1 MGIWGEK
8 EAASWGCRLGKGG
21 KDGVQG
27 RCGWHW
33 PAGDELLPRR
43 PKGRWRKVRRN
54 GFAGF
59 LQGKLVR
66 EKRSFRNPAEGK
78 WLEAGRHPEKEQQVV
93 WRDRGEVE
101 GQEFVVGLTCPC
113 CDFSW
118 LSSSIQGTGV
128 EKAKEAAEVR
138 FTGCQRKKE

>member
-1 MGIWGEK
+1 MGSK
-8 EAASWGCRLGKGG
+8 ASGIGTGLQERSFCLGGP
-21 KDGVQG
+21 
-27 RCGWHW
+27 RAGWR
-33 PAGDELLPRR
+33 E
-43 PKGRWRKVRRN
+43 VRRK

-66 EKRSFRNPAEGK
+66 EKRSFRNPAKGK

-93 WRDRGEVE
+93 WRGQVEVE
-101 GQEFVVGLTCPC
+101 GQASVVGLTCPC

-128 EKAKEAAEVR
+128 EKANEAV
-138 FTGCQRKKE
+138 K